1 MNDQELRNILKFF
14 NMRELSKKAGI
25 GYSTLKNF
33 SSGYSETMKPELK
46 DRVIRAINSIKL

>member
-1 MNDQELRNILKFF
+1 MENQKLRETLKLF

-33 SSGYSETMKPELK
+33 SSGYSESLKPELK
-46 DRVIRAINSIKL
+46 ERVIQTINSIKI